1 MKSRAYI
8 VFTITLSLLFGN
20 CATTAKAET
29 AQIVFR
35 GNRSVGDNWIC
46 TITPEGVV
54 EQVPTPVK
62 ENQSPQNTAEPIAAG
77 AFHDF
82 IFTFQPIASG
92 EAEIVFTNYFR
103 GSSPTAIK
111 TYHAVV
117 DGQGK
122 LTITFI
128 DEKQIEYN
136 DDDW

>member
-1 MKSRAYI
+1 MKRTAYI
-8 VFTITLSLLFGN
+8 VLTVTLALLFGN

-35 GNRSVGDNWIC
+35 GNASVGDNWKC
-46 TITPEGVV
+46 TISPEGIV
-54 EQVPTPVK
+54 ERIPTPVK
-62 ENQSPQNTAEPIAAG
+62 ENQPRQNTSEPPTAG
-77 AFHDF
+77 SSYDF

-111 TYHAVV
+111 TYHAIV
-117 DGQGK
+117 DSQGK

-128 DEKQIEYN
+128 DERKIEYK
-136 DDDW
+136 DEDW